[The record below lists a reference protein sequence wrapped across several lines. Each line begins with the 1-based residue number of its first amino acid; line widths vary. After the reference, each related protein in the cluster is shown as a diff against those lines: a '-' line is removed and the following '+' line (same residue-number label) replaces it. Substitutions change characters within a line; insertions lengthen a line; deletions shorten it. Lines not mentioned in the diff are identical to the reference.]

1 MADIRFSE
9 RAKSL
14 TGDELKQAYS
24 EERKRQTV
32 LLVCRQ
38 TNYTEEEAQSKLEN
52 NGYNHMA
59 ILKEYMNPDNKRRA
73 TTRESRTS
81 TNQIIYGEIRD
92 VIEHRNRNMERKQ
105 NLKDNQEQMKQKKE
119 EWVRMRREWTAQQ
132 QQPSNQKLIPS
143 QGKFGI
149 YRAALGVSEGATA
162 REITQ
167 AYNRKIREYHT
178 DKVGDHDWAT
188 EQTQFINQAKAV
200 LLKEVEGD
208 E

>member
-1 MADIRFSE
+1 MANLVFSE
-9 RAKSL
+9 RIKGL
-14 TGDELKQAYS
+14 TGKELNDAYL
-24 EERKRQTV
+24 EERKHQTV

-38 TNYTEEEAQSKLEN
+38 TNYSEEEVRIKLES
-52 NGYNHMA
+52 NGYNHVA
-59 ILKEYMNPDNKRRA
+59 VLKEYMNPGNKRRA

-81 TNQIIYGEIRD
+81 TNQIIYGEIRN
-92 VIEHRNRNMERKQ
+92 IMEHRNRNMERKQ
-105 NLKDNQEQMKQKKE
+105 NLKDNQEQMKQRQKE
-119 EWVRMRREWTAQQ
+119 WEQRRKDWTAQQ
-132 QQPSNQKLIPS
+132 HKEPENSKIPLT

-149 YRAALGVSEGATA
+149 YRAALGVEEGASA

-200 LLKEVEGD
+200 LLKETNE
-208 E
+208 

>member
-1 MADIRFSE
+1 MSDTDFSE
-9 RAKSL
+9 KIKGL
-14 TGDELKQAYS
+14 TGNELKNAYL
-24 EERKRQTV
+24 EERKHQMI

-38 TNYTEEEAQSKLEN
+38 TNYSEEEVRIKLEK
-52 NGYNHMA
+52 NGYNHVA
-59 ILKEYMNPDNKRRA
+59 VLKEYMNPHNIRRA

-92 VIEHRNRNMERKQ
+92 IMEQRNRNMERKQ
-105 NLKDNQEQMKQKKE
+105 ELKDKQDQQQERQEQWQH
-119 EWVRMRREWTAQQ
+119 RRE
-132 QQPSNQKLIPS
+132 QKEPVNNKLS
-143 QGKFGI
+143 TQASGKFGI
-149 YRAALGVSEGATA
+149 YRAALGVEEGATA

-200 LLKEVEGD
+200 LLQDLD
-208 E
+208 EDT